1 MEHGGRHHSG
11 NALLLRQPSLGLAL
25 RRSTKSVNDHH
36 RIPGA
41 TSIKR
46 RGQTIVFLYFGNIYI
61 YIYTSSNISYP
72 TCNPL
77 CLWIMCVKR
86 KHHAI
91 SVLQS
96 NNIFEWKS
104 FPSRIP
110 MCLYHELRIAHQK
123 KLPVSGNIISGAWCP
138 QKHGT
143 LRADSLQVL
152 GSKDGAVVWEV
163 APHYTNE

>member
-1 MEHGGRHHSG
+1 MEVATTLVMHCSYDSPALGSHSEDQRNLWTIIIAFLEPPASKEG
-11 NALLLRQPSLGLAL
+11 VRQLFSCIL
-25 RRSTKSVNDHH
+25 V
-36 RIPGA
+36 
-41 TSIKR
+41 
-46 RGQTIVFLYFGNIYI
+46 IYI

-152 GSKDGAVVWEV
+152 GSKDGVVVWEV